1 MNGVK
6 NLPVSKYPKLLD
18 TILPYV
24 KTNMKPTQIIGL
36 AGKVLGIGNISVS
49 QIEFPFANAS
59 TSVTLPS
66 KGFVIKFNESSLDT
80 LHDFIFKNI
89 NYHFYLMI

>member
-6 NLPVSKYPKLLD
+6 DLPVSKYPKLLD

-36 AGKVLGIGNISVS
+36 AGKILGIGNLSIT

-59 TSVTLPS
+59 TSETLS
-66 KGFVIKFNESSLDT
+66 GAGFVIKYTPESLNT

-89 NYHFYLMI
+89 IP

>member
-24 KTNMKPTQIIGL
+24 KTNMKP
-36 AGKVLGIGNISVS
+36 N
-49 QIEFPFANAS
+49 
-59 TSVTLPS
+59 
-66 KGFVIKFNESSLDT
+66 
-80 LHDFIFKNI
+80 
-89 NYHFYLMI
+89 